1 MLVILGDTFHFT
13 YIYIS
18 LEKLCYIC
26 TEGALIFSDMKKEK
40 QIKSY
45 TRRTKSGKTVTVRA
59 HSAKYDAADDLV
71 KSLLKKKGSGKE
83 FELAVDT
90 KGVDKL
96 VNEMADSGRLIV
108 PVSKEE
114 FRAWYHEPD
123 SIAGKAAGKKLR
135 SVLGSKEYKK
145 LDETASSGYSTK
157 GHSKLYGTLD
167 GIINSEAN
175 VSKRLDARGKSGKSA
190 KPAEKATSEIGRKP
204 VYSPLE
210 EVRLS
215 KAGYRIGKDGESI
228 YKGSRKLS
236 KDQVADLRKML
247 SRGGRASDKEA
258 AMIRKNHPHPTYKD
272 HEGVERYA
280 SGEWQHLPVIKG
292 KGSTEAPVRQKRNAN
307 KDILYSRGENTG
319 DSFITAAQ
327 QLARSD
333 SKGRSNKKALQ
344 TLVRA
349 GFVKDSGDGEFQFA
363 DVHEVPR
370 RNRKFFDKVFS
381 AYEDESDKY

>member
-1 MLVILGDTFHFT
+1 MN
-13 YIYIS
+13 IYKS
-18 LEKLCYIC
+18 GKFCYIC

-40 QIKSY
+40 QVKSY

-83 FELAVDT
+83 FEHAVDT

-96 VNEMADSGRLIV
+96 INEMADSGRLTI

-175 VSKRLDARGKSGKSA
+175 VSKRLDARRASGK
-190 KPAEKATSEIGRKP
+190 
-204 VYSPLE
+204 
-210 EVRLS
+210 
-215 KAGYRIGKDGESI
+215 
-228 YKGSRKLS
+228 
-236 KDQVADLRKML
+236 
-247 SRGGRASDKEA
+247 
-258 AMIRKNHPHPTYKD
+258 
-272 HEGVERYA
+272 
-280 SGEWQHLPVIKG
+280 
-292 KGSTEAPVRQKRNAN
+292 

-319 DSFITAAQ
+319 DRFITAAQ

-333 SKGRSNKKALQ
+333 SKGRSNNKALQ
-344 TLVRA
+344 ALVRA
-349 GFVKDSGDGEFQFA
+349 GFIKNRGDGDFQFVDA
-363 DVHEVPR
+363 HEVPR

>member
-1 MLVILGDTFHFT
+1 
-13 YIYIS
+13 
-18 LEKLCYIC
+18 
-26 TEGALIFSDMKKEK
+26 MKKEK

-157 GHSKLYGTLD
+157 GHSKLYSMLD

-175 VSKRLDARGKSGKSA
+175 VSKRFDARGKSGKSA

-204 VYSPLE
+204 VYSPL
-210 EVRLS
+210 
-215 KAGYRIGKDGESI
+215 
-228 YKGSRKLS
+228 
-236 KDQVADLRKML
+236 
-247 SRGGRASDKEA
+247 
-258 AMIRKNHPHPTYKD
+258 
-272 HEGVERYA
+272 
-280 SGEWQHLPVIKG
+280 
-292 KGSTEAPVRQKRNAN
+292 
-307 KDILYSRGENTG
+307 GENTG

>member
-1 MLVILGDTFHFT
+1 
-13 YIYIS
+13 
-18 LEKLCYIC
+18 
-26 TEGALIFSDMKKEK
+26 MKKEK

-236 KDQVADLRKML
+236 KDQVDVLPIRRRLRYGKT
-247 SRGGRASDKEA
+247 
-258 AMIRKNHPHPTYKD
+258 IPT
-272 HEGVERYA
+272 RR
-280 SGEWQHLPVIKG
+280 
-292 KGSTEAPVRQKRNAN
+292 TR
-307 KDILYSRGENTG
+307 
-319 DSFITAAQ
+319 ITK
-327 QLARSD
+327 ARREYWGLLHNCGTTTCS
-333 SKGRSNKKALQ
+333 
-344 TLVRA
+344 
-349 GFVKDSGDGEFQFA
+349 E
-363 DVHEVPR
+363 
-370 RNRKFFDKVFS
+370 
-381 AYEDESDKY
+381 

>member
-1 MLVILGDTFHFT
+1 
-13 YIYIS
+13 
-18 LEKLCYIC
+18 
-26 TEGALIFSDMKKEK
+26 MKKEK

-228 YKGSRKLS
+228 YKGS
-236 KDQVADLRKML
+236 
-247 SRGGRASDKEA
+247 
-258 AMIRKNHPHPTYKD
+258 
-272 HEGVERYA
+272 
-280 SGEWQHLPVIKG
+280 
-292 KGSTEAPVRQKRNAN
+292 QKRNAN

>member
-1 MLVILGDTFHFT
+1 
-13 YIYIS
+13 
-18 LEKLCYIC
+18 
-26 TEGALIFSDMKKEK
+26 MKKEK

-59 HSAKYDAADDLV
+59 HSAKYDSADDLV

-167 GIINSEAN
+167 DIINSEAN

-215 KAGYRIGKDGESI
+215 KAGYRIGKDGESL
-228 YKGSRKLS
+228 YKGNRKR
-236 KDQVADLRKML
+236 D
-247 SRGGRASDKEA
+247 
-258 AMIRKNHPHPTYKD
+258 T
-272 HEGVERYA
+272 
-280 SGEWQHLPVIKG
+280 
-292 KGSTEAPVRQKRNAN
+292 N
-307 KDILYSRGENTG
+307 KDILGENTG

>member
-1 MLVILGDTFHFT
+1 MYRG
-13 YIYIS
+13 S
-18 LEKLCYIC
+18 LNIFGYE
-26 TEGALIFSDMKKEK
+26 EGK
-40 QIKSY
+40 QVKSY

-71 KSLLKKKGSGKE
+71 KGLLKKKGSGKE
-83 FELAVDT
+83 LERAVDAR
-90 KGVDKL
+90 GVDTL
-96 VNEMADSGRLIV
+96 INEMADSGRLAV

-114 FRAWYHEPD
+114 FHVWYHEPN

-145 LDETASSGYSTK
+145 LDETANSGYSAR

-175 VSKRLDARGKSGKSA
+175 VSKRLDARGKSV
-190 KPAEKATSEIGRKP
+190 KPAEK
-204 VYSPLE
+204 
-210 EVRLS
+210 
-215 KAGYRIGKDGESI
+215 
-228 YKGSRKLS
+228 
-236 KDQVADLRKML
+236 
-247 SRGGRASDKEA
+247 
-258 AMIRKNHPHPTYKD
+258 
-272 HEGVERYA
+272 
-280 SGEWQHLPVIKG
+280 
-292 KGSTEAPVRQKRNAN
+292 APVRQKRNAN

>member
-1 MLVILGDTFHFT
+1 
-13 YIYIS
+13 
-18 LEKLCYIC
+18 
-26 TEGALIFSDMKKEK
+26 
-40 QIKSY
+40 
-45 TRRTKSGKTVTVRA
+45 
-59 HSAKYDAADDLV
+59 
-71 KSLLKKKGSGKE
+71 
-83 FELAVDT
+83 
-90 KGVDKL
+90 
-96 VNEMADSGRLIV
+96 
-108 PVSKEE
+108 
-114 FRAWYHEPD
+114 
-123 SIAGKAAGKKLR
+123 
-135 SVLGSKEYKK
+135 
-145 LDETASSGYSTK
+145 
-157 GHSKLYGTLD
+157 
-167 GIINSEAN
+167 
-175 VSKRLDARGKSGKSA
+175 
-190 KPAEKATSEIGRKP
+190 
-204 VYSPLE
+204 
-210 EVRLS
+210 
-215 KAGYRIGKDGESI
+215 
-228 YKGSRKLS
+228 
-236 KDQVADLRKML
+236 ML

>member
-1 MLVILGDTFHFT
+1 MGSLV
-13 YIYIS
+13 S
-18 LEKLCYIC
+18 L
-26 TEGALIFSDMKKEK
+26 
-40 QIKSY
+40 
-45 TRRTKSGKTVTVRA
+45 RNP
-59 HSAKYDAADDLV
+59 
-71 KSLLKKKGSGKE
+71 LK
-83 FELAVDT
+83 
-90 KGVDKL
+90 
-96 VNEMADSGRLIV
+96 
-108 PVSKEE
+108 
-114 FRAWYHEPD
+114 
-123 SIAGKAAGKKLR
+123 
-135 SVLGSKEYKK
+135 
-145 LDETASSGYSTK
+145 
-157 GHSKLYGTLD
+157 
-167 GIINSEAN
+167 
-175 VSKRLDARGKSGKSA
+175 
-190 KPAEKATSEIGRKP
+190 KATSEIGRKP

-258 AMIRKNHPHPTYKD
+258 AAIRKNNPHPTYKD
-272 HEGVERYA
+272 HEGVERYT

-292 KGSTEAPVRQKRNAN
+292 KGSTEAPVRQKRGTN
-307 KDILYSRGENTG
+307 KDILYSRGENAG

-349 GFVKDSGDGEFQFA
+349 GFIKDSGDGEFQFA

-381 AYEDESDKY
+381 AYEDMSDKY

>member
-13 YIYIS
+13 HIYIS

-175 VSKRLDARGKSGKSA
+175 VSKRLDARGKLGSLVSL
-190 KPAEKATSEIGRKP
+190 RN
-204 VYSPLE
+204 PL
-210 EVRLS
+210 
-215 KAGYRIGKDGESI
+215 K
-228 YKGSRKLS
+228 KLPP
-236 KDQVADLRKML
+236 K
-247 SRGGRASDKEA
+247 
-258 AMIRKNHPHPTYKD
+258 
-272 HEGVERYA
+272 
-280 SGEWQHLPVIKG
+280 
-292 KGSTEAPVRQKRNAN
+292 
-307 KDILYSRGENTG
+307 
-319 DSFITAAQ
+319 
-327 QLARSD
+327 
-333 SKGRSNKKALQ
+333 
-344 TLVRA
+344 
-349 GFVKDSGDGEFQFA
+349 
-363 DVHEVPR
+363 
-370 RNRKFFDKVFS
+370 
-381 AYEDESDKY
+381 

>member
-1 MLVILGDTFHFT
+1 
-13 YIYIS
+13 
-18 LEKLCYIC
+18 
-26 TEGALIFSDMKKEK
+26 MKKEK

-175 VSKRLDARGKSGKSA
+175 VPKRLDARGKSGKSA
-190 KPAEKATSEIGRKP
+190 KPAEKATS
-204 VYSPLE
+204 
-210 EVRLS
+210 
-215 KAGYRIGKDGESI
+215 D
-228 YKGSRKLS
+228 KG
-236 KDQVADLRKML
+236 
-247 SRGGRASDKEA
+247 
-258 AMIRKNHPHPTYKD
+258 
-272 HEGVERYA
+272 
-280 SGEWQHLPVIKG
+280 
-292 KGSTEAPVRQKRNAN
+292 
-307 KDILYSRGENTG
+307 ILYSRGENTG

-349 GFVKDSGDGEFQFA
+349 GFIKDSGAGEFQFA

>member
-1 MLVILGDTFHFT
+1 
-13 YIYIS
+13 
-18 LEKLCYIC
+18 
-26 TEGALIFSDMKKEK
+26 MKKEK

-83 FELAVDT
+83 FELA
-90 KGVDKL
+90 VDKL

-157 GHSKLYGTLD
+157 GHSKLYDTLD

-190 KPAEKATSEIGRKP
+190 KPA
-204 VYSPLE
+204 
-210 EVRLS
+210 
-215 KAGYRIGKDGESI
+215 
-228 YKGSRKLS
+228 
-236 KDQVADLRKML
+236 
-247 SRGGRASDKEA
+247 
-258 AMIRKNHPHPTYKD
+258 
-272 HEGVERYA
+272 
-280 SGEWQHLPVIKG
+280 
-292 KGSTEAPVRQKRNAN
+292 N

-319 DSFITAAQ
+319 ERLITAAQ

-333 SKGRSNKKALQ
+333 SKGRSNNKALQ
-344 TLVRA
+344 ALVRA
-349 GFVKDSGDGEFQFA
+349 GFIKDRGDGDFQFVDA
-363 DVHEVPR
+363 HEVPR

>member
-1 MLVILGDTFHFT
+1 
-13 YIYIS
+13 
-18 LEKLCYIC
+18 
-26 TEGALIFSDMKKEK
+26 MKKEK

-59 HSAKYDAADDLV
+59 HSAKYDAADELV

-96 VNEMADSGRLIV
+96 VNEMADSGRLLV

-157 GHSKLYGTLD
+157 GHSELYGTLD

-175 VSKRLDARGKSGKSA
+175 VSKRLDARGKSV
-190 KPAEKATSEIGRKP
+190 KPAEKATSSVGRKP

-236 KDQVADLRKML
+236 KDQVADLRRML

-272 HEGVERYA
+272 HEGIERYA
-280 SGEWQHLPVIKG
+280 SGD
-292 KGSTEAPVRQKRNAN
+292 R
-307 KDILYSRGENTG
+307 
-319 DSFITAAQ
+319 FITAAQ

-349 GFVKDSGDGEFQFA
+349 GFVKGSGDGEFQFA

>member
-1 MLVILGDTFHFT
+1 
-13 YIYIS
+13 
-18 LEKLCYIC
+18 
-26 TEGALIFSDMKKEK
+26 MKKEK

-247 SRGGRASDKEA
+247 SRGGRASDK
-258 AMIRKNHPHPTYKD
+258 
-272 HEGVERYA
+272 
-280 SGEWQHLPVIKG
+280 
-292 KGSTEAPVRQKRNAN
+292 
-307 KDILYSRGENTG
+307 DILYSRGENTG

-349 GFVKDSGDGEFQFA
+349 GFIKDSGDGEFQFA

>member
-1 MLVILGDTFHFT
+1 
-13 YIYIS
+13 
-18 LEKLCYIC
+18 
-26 TEGALIFSDMKKEK
+26 MKKEK

-83 FELAVDT
+83 FELAVD
-90 KGVDKL
+90 KL
-96 VNEMADSGRLIV
+96 VNETADSGRLIV

-157 GHSKLYGTLD
+157 GHSKLYDTLD

-190 KPAEKATSEIGRKP
+190 KPA
-204 VYSPLE
+204 
-210 EVRLS
+210 
-215 KAGYRIGKDGESI
+215 
-228 YKGSRKLS
+228 
-236 KDQVADLRKML
+236 
-247 SRGGRASDKEA
+247 
-258 AMIRKNHPHPTYKD
+258 
-272 HEGVERYA
+272 
-280 SGEWQHLPVIKG
+280 
-292 KGSTEAPVRQKRNAN
+292 N

-319 DSFITAAQ
+319 ERLITAAQ

-333 SKGRSNKKALQ
+333 SKGRSNNKALQ
-344 TLVRA
+344 ALVRA
-349 GFVKDSGDGEFQFA
+349 GFIKDRGDGDFQFVDA
-363 DVHEVPR
+363 HKVPR

>member
-1 MLVILGDTFHFT
+1 
-13 YIYIS
+13 
-18 LEKLCYIC
+18 
-26 TEGALIFSDMKKEK
+26 MKKEK

-83 FELAVDT
+83 FEHAVDT

-96 VNEMADSGRLIV
+96 INEMADSGRLTI

-190 KPAEKATSEIGRKP
+190 KPAEKTTSEVGRKP

-228 YKGSRKLS
+228 YKGNRKLD
-236 KDQVADLRKML
+236 KNQVADLRRML

-258 AMIRKNHPHPTYKD
+258 AEIRKNNPHPTYKD

-280 SGEWQHLPVIKG
+280 SGEWQHLPVIKS
-292 KGSTEAPVRQKRNAN
+292 KEPKETPVRQKRNAN

-319 DSFITAAQ
+319 DRFITAAQ

-333 SKGRSNKKALQ
+333 SKGRSNNKALQ
-344 TLVRA
+344 ALVRA
-349 GFVKDSGDGEFQFA
+349 GFIKDRGDGDFQFVDA
-363 DVHEVPR
+363 HEVPR

>member
-1 MLVILGDTFHFT
+1 
-13 YIYIS
+13 
-18 LEKLCYIC
+18 
-26 TEGALIFSDMKKEK
+26 MKKEK

-96 VNEMADSGRLIV
+96 VNEMADSGRLTV

-123 SIAGKAAGKKLR
+123 SVAGKAAGKKLR

-190 KPAEKATSEIGRKP
+190 KP

-236 KDQVADLRKML
+236 KDQVADL
-247 SRGGRASDKEA
+247 
-258 AMIRKNHPHPTYKD
+258 
-272 HEGVERYA
+272 
-280 SGEWQHLPVIKG
+280 PVIKG
-292 KGSTEAPVRQKRNAN
+292 KGS
-307 KDILYSRGENTG
+307 TG

-349 GFVKDSGDGEFQFA
+349 GFIKDRGDGDFQFA

-381 AYEDESDKY
+381 AYEDMSDKY

>member
-1 MLVILGDTFHFT
+1 
-13 YIYIS
+13 
-18 LEKLCYIC
+18 
-26 TEGALIFSDMKKEK
+26 MKKEK

-175 VSKRLDARGKSGKSA
+175 VSKRLDARGKSGK
-190 KPAEKATSEIGRKP
+190 
-204 VYSPLE
+204 
-210 EVRLS
+210 
-215 KAGYRIGKDGESI
+215 
-228 YKGSRKLS
+228 
-236 KDQVADLRKML
+236 
-247 SRGGRASDKEA
+247 
-258 AMIRKNHPHPTYKD
+258 
-272 HEGVERYA
+272 
-280 SGEWQHLPVIKG
+280 
-292 KGSTEAPVRQKRNAN
+292 

-349 GFVKDSGDGEFQFA
+349 GFIKDSGDGEFQFA

>member
-1 MLVILGDTFHFT
+1 
-13 YIYIS
+13 
-18 LEKLCYIC
+18 
-26 TEGALIFSDMKKEK
+26 MKKEK

-83 FELAVDT
+83 FEHAVDT

-96 VNEMADSGRLIV
+96 INEMADSGRLTI

-175 VSKRLDARGKSGKSA
+175 VSKRLDARGKSDKSA
-190 KPAEKATSEIGRKP
+190 KPAEKATS
-204 VYSPLE
+204 
-210 EVRLS
+210 
-215 KAGYRIGKDGESI
+215 
-228 YKGSRKLS
+228 
-236 KDQVADLRKML
+236 
-247 SRGGRASDKEA
+247 
-258 AMIRKNHPHPTYKD
+258 
-272 HEGVERYA
+272 
-280 SGEWQHLPVIKG
+280 GEWQHLPVIKS
-292 KGSTEAPVRQKRNAN
+292 KEPKETPVRQKRNAN

-319 DSFITAAQ
+319 DRFITAAQ

-333 SKGRSNKKALQ
+333 SKGRSNNKALQ
-344 TLVRA
+344 ALVRA
-349 GFVKDSGDGEFQFA
+349 GFIKDRGDGDFQFVDA
-363 DVHEVPR
+363 HEVPR

>member
-13 YIYIS
+13 YICIYKS
-18 LEKLCYIC
+18 GKFCYIC

-167 GIINSEAN
+167 DIINSEAN

-190 KPAEKATSEIGRKP
+190 KPAEKTTSEIGRKP
-204 VYSPLE
+204 VHSPL
-210 EVRLS
+210 
-215 KAGYRIGKDGESI
+215 
-228 YKGSRKLS
+228 
-236 KDQVADLRKML
+236 
-247 SRGGRASDKEA
+247 
-258 AMIRKNHPHPTYKD
+258 
-272 HEGVERYA
+272 
-280 SGEWQHLPVIKG
+280 
-292 KGSTEAPVRQKRNAN
+292 

-349 GFVKDSGDGEFQFA
+349 GFIKNSGDGEFQFA

>member
-1 MLVILGDTFHFT
+1 
-13 YIYIS
+13 
-18 LEKLCYIC
+18 
-26 TEGALIFSDMKKEK
+26 MKKEK

-247 SRGGRASDKEA
+247 SRG
-258 AMIRKNHPHPTYKD
+258 
-272 HEGVERYA
+272 
-280 SGEWQHLPVIKG
+280 
-292 KGSTEAPVRQKRNAN
+292 
-307 KDILYSRGENTG
+307 
-319 DSFITAAQ
+319 
-327 QLARSD
+327 
-333 SKGRSNKKALQ
+333 
-344 TLVRA
+344 
-349 GFVKDSGDGEFQFA
+349 
-363 DVHEVPR
+363 
-370 RNRKFFDKVFS
+370 
-381 AYEDESDKY
+381 

>member
-1 MLVILGDTFHFT
+1 
-13 YIYIS
+13 
-18 LEKLCYIC
+18 
-26 TEGALIFSDMKKEK
+26 MKKEK

-123 SIAGKAAGKKLR
+123 SVAGKAAGKKLR

-190 KPAEKATSEIGRKP
+190 KPAE
-204 VYSPLE
+204 
-210 EVRLS
+210 
-215 KAGYRIGKDGESI
+215 
-228 YKGSRKLS
+228 
-236 KDQVADLRKML
+236 
-247 SRGGRASDKEA
+247 EA
-258 AMIRKNHPHPTYKD
+258 AMIRKNHPHPTY
-272 HEGVERYA
+272 
-280 SGEWQHLPVIKG
+280 
-292 KGSTEAPVRQKRNAN
+292 

-349 GFVKDSGDGEFQFA
+349 GFVKNRGDGEFQFA

>member
-13 YIYIS
+13 HIYIS

-190 KPAEKATSEIGRKP
+190 K
-204 VYSPLE
+204 
-210 EVRLS
+210 
-215 KAGYRIGKDGESI
+215 
-228 YKGSRKLS
+228 
-236 KDQVADLRKML
+236 
-247 SRGGRASDKEA
+247 RG
-258 AMIRKNHPHPTYKD
+258 T
-272 HEGVERYA
+272 
-280 SGEWQHLPVIKG
+280 
-292 KGSTEAPVRQKRNAN
+292 N

-349 GFVKDSGDGEFQFA
+349 GFIKDSGDGEFQFA

>member
-1 MLVILGDTFHFT
+1 
-13 YIYIS
+13 
-18 LEKLCYIC
+18 
-26 TEGALIFSDMKKEK
+26 MKKEK

-59 HSAKYDAADDLV
+59 YSAKYDAADDLV

-83 FELAVDT
+83 FEHAVDT

-96 VNEMADSGRLIV
+96 INEMADSGRLTI

-114 FRAWYHEPD
+114 FHAWYHEPD
-123 SIAGKAAGKKLR
+123 SVAGKAAGKKLR

-190 KPAEKATSEIGRKP
+190 KPAEKTTSEVGRKP

-210 EVRLS
+210 EVR
-215 KAGYRIGKDGESI
+215 R
-228 YKGSRKLS
+228 
-236 KDQVADLRKML
+236 
-247 SRGGRASDKEA
+247 
-258 AMIRKNHPHPTYKD
+258 
-272 HEGVERYA
+272 
-280 SGEWQHLPVIKG
+280 
-292 KGSTEAPVRQKRNAN
+292 
-307 KDILYSRGENTG
+307 RGENTG
-319 DSFITAAQ
+319 DRFITAAQ

-333 SKGRSNKKALQ
+333 SKGRSNNKALQ
-344 TLVRA
+344 ALVRA
-349 GFVKDSGDGEFQFA
+349 GFIKSRGDGDFQFVDA
-363 DVHEVPR
+363 HEVPR
-370 RNRKFFDKVFS
+370 RNRKLFDKVFS

>member
-1 MLVILGDTFHFT
+1 
-13 YIYIS
+13 
-18 LEKLCYIC
+18 
-26 TEGALIFSDMKKEK
+26 
-40 QIKSY
+40 
-45 TRRTKSGKTVTVRA
+45 
-59 HSAKYDAADDLV
+59 
-71 KSLLKKKGSGKE
+71 
-83 FELAVDT
+83 
-90 KGVDKL
+90 
-96 VNEMADSGRLIV
+96 MADSGRLIV

-175 VSKRLDARGKSGKSA
+175 VSKRLDARGKSGK
-190 KPAEKATSEIGRKP
+190 
-204 VYSPLE
+204 
-210 EVRLS
+210 
-215 KAGYRIGKDGESI
+215 
-228 YKGSRKLS
+228 
-236 KDQVADLRKML
+236 
-247 SRGGRASDKEA
+247 
-258 AMIRKNHPHPTYKD
+258 
-272 HEGVERYA
+272 
-280 SGEWQHLPVIKG
+280 
-292 KGSTEAPVRQKRNAN
+292 

-349 GFVKDSGDGEFQFA
+349 GFVKDRGDGEFQFA

>member
-1 MLVILGDTFHFT
+1 
-13 YIYIS
+13 
-18 LEKLCYIC
+18 
-26 TEGALIFSDMKKEK
+26 MKKEK
-40 QIKSY
+40 QVKSY
-45 TRRTKSGKTVTVRA
+45 TRRTKSGKMVTVRA

-83 FELAVDT
+83 FELAVNT

-96 VNEMADSGRLIV
+96 VNEMADSGRLTV

-123 SIAGKAAGKKLR
+123 SVAGKAAGKKLR

-145 LDETASSGYSTK
+145 LDEAASSGYSTK

-167 GIINSEAN
+167 GIIK
-175 VSKRLDARGKSGKSA
+175 SKE
-190 KPAEKATSEIGRKP
+190 P
-204 VYSPLE
+204 
-210 EVRLS
+210 
-215 KAGYRIGKDGESI
+215 
-228 YKGSRKLS
+228 
-236 KDQVADLRKML
+236 
-247 SRGGRASDKEA
+247 KE
-258 AMIRKNHPHPTYKD
+258 T
-272 HEGVERYA
+272 
-280 SGEWQHLPVIKG
+280 
-292 KGSTEAPVRQKRNAN
+292 PVRQKRNAN

-319 DSFITAAQ
+319 DRFITAAQ

-349 GFVKDSGDGEFQFA
+349 GFVKDRGDGEFQFA
-363 DVHEVPR
+363 DVHKVPR

>member
-1 MLVILGDTFHFT
+1 MLVIFGDTFHFT
-13 YIYIS
+13 HIYTS
-18 LEKLCYIC
+18 LEKFYYIC
-26 TEGALIFSDMKKEK
+26 TKGALIFSDMKKEK
-40 QIKSY
+40 QIRSY
-45 TRRTKSGKTVTVRA
+45 TRRAKSGKTVTVRA

-96 VNEMADSGRLIV
+96 VNEMADSGRLTV

-157 GHSKLYGTLD
+157 GHSKLYSMLD

-175 VSKRLDARGKSGKSA
+175 VSKRFDARGKSGKSA
-190 KPAEKATSEIGRKP
+190 KP
-204 VYSPLE
+204 VYSPL
-210 EVRLS
+210 
-215 KAGYRIGKDGESI
+215 
-228 YKGSRKLS
+228 
-236 KDQVADLRKML
+236 
-247 SRGGRASDKEA
+247 
-258 AMIRKNHPHPTYKD
+258 
-272 HEGVERYA
+272 
-280 SGEWQHLPVIKG
+280 
-292 KGSTEAPVRQKRNAN
+292 
-307 KDILYSRGENTG
+307 GENTG
-319 DSFITAAQ
+319 GSFITAAQ

-349 GFVKDSGDGEFQFA
+349 GFVKDRGDGEFQFA

>member
-13 YIYIS
+13 HIYKS
-18 LEKLCYIC
+18 GKLCYIC

-190 KPAEKATSEIGRKP
+190 K
-204 VYSPLE
+204 
-210 EVRLS
+210 
-215 KAGYRIGKDGESI
+215 
-228 YKGSRKLS
+228 
-236 KDQVADLRKML
+236 
-247 SRGGRASDKEA
+247 RG
-258 AMIRKNHPHPTYKD
+258 T
-272 HEGVERYA
+272 
-280 SGEWQHLPVIKG
+280 
-292 KGSTEAPVRQKRNAN
+292 N

-349 GFVKDSGDGEFQFA
+349 GFIKDSGDGEFQFA

>member
-1 MLVILGDTFHFT
+1 
-13 YIYIS
+13 
-18 LEKLCYIC
+18 
-26 TEGALIFSDMKKEK
+26 MKKEK

-135 SVLGSKEYKK
+135 SVLGSEEYKK

-247 SRGGRASDKEA
+247 SRGGRASDK
-258 AMIRKNHPHPTYKD
+258 
-272 HEGVERYA
+272 
-280 SGEWQHLPVIKG
+280 
-292 KGSTEAPVRQKRNAN
+292 
-307 KDILYSRGENTG
+307 DILYSRGENTV

-349 GFVKDSGDGEFQFA
+349 GFVKDRGDGEFQFA

>member
-1 MLVILGDTFHFT
+1 
-13 YIYIS
+13 
-18 LEKLCYIC
+18 
-26 TEGALIFSDMKKEK
+26 MKKEK

-123 SIAGKAAGKKLR
+123 SVAGKAAGKKLR

-247 SRGGRASDKEA
+247 SRGGRASDK
-258 AMIRKNHPHPTYKD
+258 
-272 HEGVERYA
+272 
-280 SGEWQHLPVIKG
+280 
-292 KGSTEAPVRQKRNAN
+292 
-307 KDILYSRGENTG
+307 DILYSRGENTG

>member
-13 YIYIS
+13 HIYIYIS

-190 KPAEKATSEIGRKP
+190 KPA
-204 VYSPLE
+204 
-210 EVRLS
+210 
-215 KAGYRIGKDGESI
+215 
-228 YKGSRKLS
+228 
-236 KDQVADLRKML
+236 
-247 SRGGRASDKEA
+247 
-258 AMIRKNHPHPTYKD
+258 
-272 HEGVERYA
+272 
-280 SGEWQHLPVIKG
+280 
-292 KGSTEAPVRQKRNAN
+292 N

>member
-1 MLVILGDTFHFT
+1 
-13 YIYIS
+13 
-18 LEKLCYIC
+18 
-26 TEGALIFSDMKKEK
+26 MKKEK

-96 VNEMADSGRLIV
+96 VNEMANSGRLLV

-190 KPAEKATSEIGRKP
+190 KPA
-204 VYSPLE
+204 
-210 EVRLS
+210 
-215 KAGYRIGKDGESI
+215 
-228 YKGSRKLS
+228 
-236 KDQVADLRKML
+236 
-247 SRGGRASDKEA
+247 
-258 AMIRKNHPHPTYKD
+258 
-272 HEGVERYA
+272 
-280 SGEWQHLPVIKG
+280 
-292 KGSTEAPVRQKRNAN
+292 N

-349 GFVKDSGDGEFQFA
+349 GFVKDRGDGEFQFA
-363 DVHEVPR
+363 DVHEVPK

>member
-1 MLVILGDTFHFT
+1 
-13 YIYIS
+13 
-18 LEKLCYIC
+18 
-26 TEGALIFSDMKKEK
+26 MKKEK

-135 SVLGSKEYKK
+135 SLLGSKEYKK
-145 LDETASSGYSTK
+145 LDEAASSGYSTK

-247 SRGGRASDKEA
+247 SRGGRASDK
-258 AMIRKNHPHPTYKD
+258 
-272 HEGVERYA
+272 
-280 SGEWQHLPVIKG
+280 
-292 KGSTEAPVRQKRNAN
+292 
-307 KDILYSRGENTG
+307 DILYSRGENTG
-319 DSFITAAQ
+319 NSFITAAQ

>member
-1 MLVILGDTFHFT
+1 
-13 YIYIS
+13 
-18 LEKLCYIC
+18 
-26 TEGALIFSDMKKEK
+26 MKKEK
-40 QIKSY
+40 QVKSY
-45 TRRTKSGKTVTVRA
+45 TRRTKSGKTATVRA

-71 KSLLKKKGSGKE
+71 KGLLKKKGSGKE
-83 FELAVDT
+83 LERAVDAR
-90 KGVDKL
+90 GVDTL
-96 VNEMADSGRLIV
+96 INEMADSGRLSV

-114 FRAWYHEPD
+114 FHVWYHEPN

-145 LDETASSGYSTK
+145 LDETANSGYSAR

-175 VSKRLDARGKSGKSA
+175 VSKRLDARGKSA
-190 KPAEKATSEIGRKP
+190 KPAEKATSSVGRKP

-258 AMIRKNHPHPTYKD
+258 AAIRKNNPHPTYKD

-381 AYEDESDKY
+381 TYEDESDKY

>member
-1 MLVILGDTFHFT
+1 
-13 YIYIS
+13 
-18 LEKLCYIC
+18 
-26 TEGALIFSDMKKEK
+26 MKKEK

-175 VSKRLDARGKSGKSA
+175 VSKRLDARGKSA
-190 KPAEKATSEIGRKP
+190 KPAEKATS
-204 VYSPLE
+204 
-210 EVRLS
+210 
-215 KAGYRIGKDGESI
+215 
-228 YKGSRKLS
+228 
-236 KDQVADLRKML
+236 
-247 SRGGRASDKEA
+247 
-258 AMIRKNHPHPTYKD
+258 
-272 HEGVERYA
+272 
-280 SGEWQHLPVIKG
+280 
-292 KGSTEAPVRQKRNAN
+292 RQKRNAN

-349 GFVKDSGDGEFQFA
+349 GFVKGSGDGEFQFA